1 MTGSVAP
8 QAALKYATAVGED
21 GQVVL
26 RVPLPRGTRVVVFV
40 IEEAENDEFA
50 DLTAAA
56 GSSTAFWDNP
66 FDDADWNE
74 DRPGA

>member
-26 RVPLPRGTRVVVFV
+26 RVPLARGTRVVVFV
-40 IEEAENDEFA
+40 IEEADDDFA

-74 DRPGA
+74 DRSGA